1 MSEGAA
7 ADYTALTDAI
17 GPLVA
22 RTREVAE
29 DLRLLYV
36 TNLRA
41 GEEPLRDLG
50 PDGVRNTAQYY
61 TRLEADEIVRS
72 FQGLGLTVEPFF
84 SERKFFDAILD
95 GELPPD
101 RRQRIVYSTAE
112 GGSGPGRRALLPA
125 LCNLLGLPILNCGA
139 HASSLVRHKFHA
151 YSVLRLVGVRVAET
165 WQFDGGRWAGGR
177 QPPLG
182 SSVIV
187 KPAYESMGIGVD
199 SNSVQVVD
207 VGFDRFV
214 EEKSR
219 RFAQPAVVQAF
230 ISGEEVGVPVARI
243 GATYSLPPIAQRQ
256 ANGESYGGRPKTFE
270 DEHARGNLS
279 HHLYEASDVQI
290 EALRGAAAAAFDALD
305 MKGVGRIDF
314 RVDADGRAWVFD
326 TNGEPPPLAKT
337 CWGFAM
343 SQLGFSFEDM
353 LALWVGICLR
363 DYRLDQESAQKESS
377 TAGISRP

>member
-1 MSEGAA
+1 VPEAPE
-7 ADYTALTDAI
+7 ADYTDLTDAV
-17 GPLVA
+17 GPLVTG
-22 RTREVAE
+22 TRDAAE
-29 DLRLLYV
+29 GLRLLYV
-36 TNLRA
+36 TNLRDD
-41 GEEPLRDLG
+41 EELSDLG
-50 PDGVRNTAQYY
+50 PNGVRNVAQYY
-61 TRLEADEIVRS
+61 TRREADEIVRS
-72 FQGLGLTVEPFF
+72 FQDLGLTVEPFF
-84 SERKFFDAILD
+84 SERQFLEAVLD
-95 GELPPD
+95 GASSSSDP
-101 RRQRIVYSTAE
+101 RQRIVYSTAE

-125 LCNLLGLPILNCGA
+125 LCNLFDLPILNCGA

-165 WQFDGGRWAGGR
+165 WQFDHGWAGGR

-182 SSVIV
+182 SRVIV

-199 SNSVQVVD
+199 GDSVQLVD
-207 VGFDRFV
+207 DRFDGFV
-214 EEKSR
+214 EEKNR

-243 GATYSLPPIAQRQ
+243 GATYALPPIAQRQ
-256 ANGESYGGRPKTFE
+256 ANGQSYGDRPKTFK
-270 DEHARGNLS
+270 DEHVKGNLS
-279 HHLYEASDVQI
+279 HHRYEASEVQI
-290 EALRGAAAAAFDALD
+290 EALRDAAVAAFDALD

-343 SQLGFSFEDM
+343 NRLGYSLDDM

-363 DYRLDQESAQKESS
+363 DYRLGQESTQNESS
-377 TAGISRP
+377 QAGISRP